1 MSAEVQLINPFL
13 GAAIAVL
20 QQVVDE
26 GPTKGQIALQNTPVT
41 TQQVNVILRA
51 SGQLDGVVVVGM
63 SFITADRLASVML
76 NQAIKSFDQAAANA
90 VAELVTRLSAQA
102 KLLLQESGYRC
113 ELSSPAVIKGSRVE
127 VSGLSLPAI
136 IVPIDTCVGEVQ
148 LIIGLRR
155 LAHTLAA

>member
-1 MSAEVQLINPFL
+1 MSVDVQLLNPFL
-13 GAAIAVL
+13 GAACEVL

-26 GPTKGQIALQNTPVT
+26 CPTKGQIAIQNAPVT

-76 NQAIKSFDQAAANA
+76 DQAIKSFDQAAANA
-90 VAELVTRLSAQA
+90 VAELVTRLSTHA
-102 KLLLQESGYRC
+102 KLLLHESGLRC

-136 IVPIDTCVGEVQ
+136 IVPIDTSIGEIQ
-148 LIIGLRR
+148 LIIGLRK
-155 LAHTLAA
+155 LAHTQAA